1 MSGRFAVLQKTLDPP
16 PLEALRR
23 ACGRVPGL
31 AAVDA
36 GPIHRDAFGILIK
49 DFSRE
54 QATAFHEALS
64 ELGVE
69 TEVIEQAA
77 LPELPMVK
85 FVPRLDCEEAGLN
98 IHDSLGRATLV
109 EWPDVMLVAVGNVRV
124 IEFTRRPVGLTY
136 YSYEDQSM
144 AEEVVDVVSKE
155 EQRLQLCLDI
165 ITARAERR
173 FSAIGDRMNF
183 VCLGARKADRMPRNF
198 TLLAQDIIAHAP
210 HATLNTGAYQLH
222 EGVEKFFEYPTKGA
236 FAEEMSW
243 LLYRMKQ
250 VGWNI
255 GGPDSGLQSSPA

>member
-1 MSGRFAVLQKTLDPP
+1 LQTTLDPP
-16 PLEALRR
+16 PLESLRR

-36 GPIHRDAFGILIK
+36 GPIHRDAFGVLIK
-49 DFSRE
+49 DFTRE
-54 QATAFHEALS
+54 QATTFHEALKA
-64 ELGVE
+64 EGVE
-69 TEVIEQAA
+69 TEVVEQSA
-77 LPELPMVK
+77 LPELPATK
-85 FVPRLDCEEAGLN
+85 FVPRLDCEEAGLH
-98 IHDSLGRATLV
+98 IYDSLERTTLV
-109 EWPDVMLVAVGNVRV
+109 EWTDVMLVAVGNVRV

-136 YSYEDQSM
+136 FSYEDQSM

-155 EQRLQLCLDI
+155 EQRLQLSLDI

-183 VCLGARKADRMPRNF
+183 VHLGARRADRMPRNF
-198 TLLAQDIIAHAP
+198 RLLVQDIIAHAP
-210 HATLNTGAYQLH
+210 QATLNTGAYQLH

-250 VGWNI
+250 VGWEM
-255 GGPDSGLQSSPA
+255 GGQRS